1 MFQSSPTLHQR
12 GRVIGSDSI
21 VDGFNVSILARA
33 SSARVPDLESKLS
46 DIAAGFQ
53 SAPGL
58 RQSGRGPSGSLYL
71 PLSRFDL
78 RTRCLGARGCFRDIH
93 GILWHVVD

>member
-21 VDGFNVSILARA
+21 VDGFKVSILARA

-53 SAPGL
+53 SAPAL
-58 RQSGRGPSGSLYL
+58 HQRGRGPSRSLYI
-71 PLSRFDL
+71 PQSRFNP
-78 RTRCLGARGCFRDIH
+78 RPRFISAGAWIRNIH
-93 GILWHVVD
+93 AI

>member
-21 VDGFNVSILARA
+21 VDGFKVSILARA

-53 SAPGL
+53 SAPALHQRG
-58 RQSGRGPSGSLYL
+58 RVDQEHSRHMKESGVHDRLHHS
-71 PLSRFDL
+71 
-78 RTRCLGARGCFRDIH
+78 
-93 GILWHVVD
+93 